1 MNDGM
6 DMENTRQA
14 ALVLED
20 MLKVVSGEIESYP
33 YQPKKVVQKPSHLQA
48 PNSLHTPAY
57 SDQQKR
63 AISLQMKN
71 RNVHVK
77 QRLKPGERIS
87 ALTKQREEDKIKA
100 EEEEKLE
107 KERKDMERI
116 KRSIIL
122 KKRIADSHSISRDQN
137 GANRSQIRANSDKG
151 GYKLNS
157 HQAEAFLNDD
167 ISQALAKIKV
177 DNPTELDKKKLAQLR
192 AQQLKISEAERE
204 TRKIKMEEDGQILN
218 LKDRK
223 DK

>member
-87 ALTKQREEDKIKA
+87 ALTKHREEDKIKA

-137 GANRSQIRANSDKG
+137 GANRS
-151 GYKLNS
+151 
-157 HQAEAFLNDD
+157 
-167 ISQALAKIKV
+167 
-177 DNPTELDKKKLAQLR
+177 
-192 AQQLKISEAERE
+192 
-204 TRKIKMEEDGQILN
+204 
-218 LKDRK
+218 
-223 DK
+223 